1 MIATGLCCLW
11 SWAMRQFSL
20 CLAAASILS
29 MASTLI
35 SSAANYPTD
44 AYDALYKKQK
54 MTKQAEGYGND
65 GGVSDYRFVTD
76 GQGRIRI
83 ETEPANA
90 GFITGQKPPKTITI
104 FDFPNGETYILLEKQ
119 KLAMRSVLT
128 KDASLAPIDEKRVK
142 EMNGKSLGTGVR
154 SSHPCHGWEYELN
167 GVKTETWIADDLK
180 CPIDTFTMNSDGT
193 LDVLHLYKF
202 SNRIPTQDEF
212 NVPRDFK
219 VTNPGG

>member
-1 MIATGLCCLW
+1 
-11 SWAMRQFSL
+11 MRQFSFFF
-20 CLAAASILS
+20 AVATILS
-29 MASTLI
+29 MASNLFA
-35 SSAANYPTD
+35 SAANYPTD

-104 FDFPNGETYILLEKQ
+104 FDFPNGESYILLEKQ
-119 KLAMRSVLT
+119 KLAMRSPLK
-128 KDASLAPIDEKRVK
+128 KDASLAPMDDKRIK
-142 EMNGKSLGTGVR
+142 EVNGKSLGTRVINN
-154 SSHPCHGWEYELN
+154 HPCHGWEYELN
-167 GVKTETWIADDLK
+167 GVKTETWTADDLK
-180 CPIDTFTMNSDGT
+180 CPIDTYTMNADTT
-193 LDVLHLYKF
+193 LDVMHLFKF
-202 SNRIPTQDEF
+202 SNRIPEPDEF

-219 VTNPGG
+219 VTNQGG